1 MAIVGDVNSVTIAM
15 ENSFLGVRN
24 LLLII
29 IIFVDCYCYY
39 LLQSALPALSPVW
52 G

>member
-1 MAIVGDVNSVTIAM
+1 MAVVNDVNLVTTDM
-15 ENSFLGVRN
+15 DSSFLGVRN
-24 LLLII
+24 LQLI

-39 LLQSALPALSPVW
+39 LYKLALSTVLVPIW